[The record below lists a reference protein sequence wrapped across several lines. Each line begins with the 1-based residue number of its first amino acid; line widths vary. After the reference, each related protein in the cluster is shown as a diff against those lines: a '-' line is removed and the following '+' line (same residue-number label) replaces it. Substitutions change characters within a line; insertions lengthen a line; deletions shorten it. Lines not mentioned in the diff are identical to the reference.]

1 MRNSSFSVA
10 LLAVVALSAGSVFAA
25 TKMSFITPSGGE
37 VFIPGETYN
46 VSLSANG
53 NVKSITLE
61 LSTDNGVTFTQLGLT
76 DDTVIDRPRR
86 TFVWKIPATQST
98 SAVLRAT
105 GQVGASPVT
114 ALSSVFSIGNITGAG
129 SGPLGPN
136 SVTNPTIA
144 PGAVDNTKISSTGIS
159 SGFVLSANGSGG
171 TIWSQMSALI
181 QAGSITTVML
191 APGTTATNFSGNLVG
206 DVTGTQGATAIA
218 ASTVTGKALTGF
230 SSGAGAINA
239 SDSLLTAINKLD
251 GNVALKAP
259 LASPTFT
266 GNVGIGATSA
276 TSKLVVAGVI
286 ESTSGGIKFPDGT
299 TQTTA
304 ATGTGTGA
312 AQFVRSI
319 QAPNNSVPPGT
330 AFTIDTQVINSVPA
344 AIVASAGSGG
354 TVYTL
359 STGVYVLDYEMS
371 LGSAGSV
378 GLYTGPTAGTLALD
392 TNTIAGSSTATTW
405 IHGRAMVVVGGS
417 PVVVAVSSVVGTAS
431 VVTAGTA
438 AGSFLIRLTVL
449 KIQ

>member
-1 MRNSSFSVA
+1 MRISSFSVA
-10 LLAVVALSAGSVFAA
+10 LLAVVALSVGSVFAA

-76 DDTVIDRPRR
+76 DDTFIDRPRR
-86 TFVWKIPATQST
+86 TFVWKIPATQSANT
-98 SAVLRAT
+98 VLRAT

-114 ALSSVFSIGNITGAG
+114 ALSSVFSIGNITGGGGGGGA
-129 SGPLGPN
+129 LGPN

-144 PGAVDNTKISSTGIS
+144 PGAVDKTKISS
-159 SGFVLSANGSGG
+159 SGAASGSVLSADGSGG
-171 TIWSQMSALI
+171 AFWSPVNLLI
-181 QAGSITTVML
+181 QAGTITTAML
-191 APGTTATNFSGNLVG
+191 APGATATNFSGNLVG

-239 SDSLLTAINKLD
+239 SDTLLSAINKLD

-276 TSKLVVAGVI
+276 TSKLAVAGVI

-304 ATGTGTGA
+304 ATGTGA

-392 TNTIAGSSTATTW
+392 TNSIAGSSTATTW
-405 IHGRAMVVVGGS
+405 IHGRAMVVVGGA

>member
-1 MRNSSFSVA
+1 MRI
-10 LLAVVALSAGSVFAA
+10 LAAVMLVLCFACELRA
-25 TKMSFITPSGGE
+25 EEPAPSPEAIGRAIKVLTPSILRFNSAVTKSPQVLAPADSALTADGAGKS
-37 VFIPGETYN
+37 VWAFVKGNAIDSGAASSGMVLTADGSGKSIWGSLSGNVIGN
-46 VSLSANG
+46 VSGSAASFTG
-53 NVKSITLE
+53 TL
-61 LSTDNGVTFTQLGLT
+61 
-76 DDTVIDRPRR
+76 
-86 TFVWKIPATQST
+86 A
-98 SAVLRAT
+98 
-105 GQVGASPVT
+105 
-114 ALSSVFSIGNITGAG
+114 
-129 SGPLGPN
+129 
-136 SVTNPTIA
+136 
-144 PGAVDNTKISSTGIS
+144 
-159 SGFVLSANGSGG
+159 
-171 TIWSQMSALI
+171 
-181 QAGSITTVML
+181 
-191 APGTTATNFSGNLVG
+191 G

-239 SDSLLTAINKLD
+239 SDTLLSAINKLD

-276 TSKLVVAGVI
+276 TSKLAVAGVI

-304 ATGTGTGA
+304 ATGTGA

-392 TNTIAGSSTATTW
+392 TNSIAGSSTATTW
-405 IHGRAMVVVGGS
+405 IHGRAMVVVGAS